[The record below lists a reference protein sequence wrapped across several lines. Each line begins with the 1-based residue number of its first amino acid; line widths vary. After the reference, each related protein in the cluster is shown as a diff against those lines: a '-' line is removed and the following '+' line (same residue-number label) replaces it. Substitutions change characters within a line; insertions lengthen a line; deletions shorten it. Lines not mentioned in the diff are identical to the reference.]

1 MCTIFNLS
9 SSVWIPESAK
19 LRKWKSSSVNMRRQ
33 RAKMRRRMRK
43 RPHHRTLAFATSN
56 FRLRL
61 FSLSWSITYNLM
73 QVLARGLPNALRL
86 YCYGCARQCG
96 GHRAYYECLLVC
108 NLVFWHVVL
117 PVLAKPQYYVLHRS
131 IGKVSHSTCW

>member
-1 MCTIFNLS
+1 MCTIFKLS
-9 SSVWIPESAK
+9 SSVRIPESAK
-19 LRKWKSSSVNMRRQ
+19 LVKWKCEVVKSSSVNMRRQ

-43 RPHHRTLAFATSN
+43 RPQHRTLAFATSN

-73 QVLARGLPNALRL
+73 QVLAWGLPNALRR

-96 GHRAYYECLLVC
+96 FHRAYYESSLVF
-108 NLVFWHVVL
+108 NWVFWHAVL
-117 PVLAKPQYYVLHRS
+117 PVLAKP
-131 IGKVSHSTCW
+131 K